1 MNMKKKI
8 LSILVMPLLLIS
20 CNSNITSTSNSYTLT
35 VAVPKG
41 APAIAQSL
49 ISYNIDNKANI
60 LDGAPNIKAALTA
73 GSYDLIYA
81 PSNLGC
87 QVYNANQ
94 SYTMLAGITFGNLYF
109 ASTSSINSVSDL
121 NNKNIILFGKGSIN
135 DLVSKYIIEQNNIE
149 ANISYLDSANDT
161 KTMFVA
167 NQDKDAIYLLADP
180 QASAAKIALNSKGIN
195 SSLLSVE
202 ELIKSKTGF
211 DGFSQA
217 SLFVKKSTYTE
228 HKELVEDYLNKL
240 ENSISYINNLD
251 NISNTTKMLK
261 ELEYFDLPEKV
272 LQSAIPGCNIKYV
285 KASELKEMFEATY
298 NLNLALIGGKLPDE
312 GFYQI

>member
-1 MNMKKKI
+1 MKKKI

-73 GSYDLIYA
+73 GNYDLIYA

-217 SLFVKKSTYTE
+217 SLFVKKSTYIE

>member
-1 MNMKKKI
+1 
-8 LSILVMPLLLIS
+8 
-20 CNSNITSTSNSYTLT
+20 
-35 VAVPKG
+35 
-41 APAIAQSL
+41 
-49 ISYNIDNKANI
+49 
-60 LDGAPNIKAALTA
+60 
-73 GSYDLIYA
+73 
-81 PSNLGC
+81 
-87 QVYNANQ
+87 
-94 SYTMLAGITFGNLYF
+94 
-109 ASTSSINSVSDL
+109 
-121 NNKNIILFGKGSIN
+121 
-135 DLVSKYIIEQNNIE
+135 
-149 ANISYLDSANDT
+149 
-161 KTMFVA
+161 MFVA
-167 NQDKDAIYLLADP
+167 NQDKDAIYLLAEP

-195 SSLLSVE
+195 SSLLSIE
-202 ELIKSKTGF
+202 ELFKSKTGF

-217 SLFVKKSTYTE
+217 SLFVKKSTYIN